1 MKPVDNTP
9 NPIVPTTGVREC
21 NHKPTCRGDIRCAV
35 CGRRICENCASSR
48 CMRMYG
54 TIVCMI
60 CSKQY
65 KPDEIKL
72 HDD

>member
-1 MKPVDNTP
+1 MKSVGNTP
-9 NPIVPTTGVREC
+9 NPIIQTIGLNVC
-21 NHKPTCRGDIRCAV
+21 NHRACCKGNDRCMI
-35 CGRRICENCASSR
+35 CGRRICEGCTSSHY
-48 CMRMYG
+48 MRTHG
-54 TIVCMI
+54 IAICLI